1 MQACPMCQ
9 MGIGFNPVLE
19 KHRRAKH
26 EICFDHVQNEIVCDI
41 CSHDDVTN
49 DDSVNKLGEFQ

>member
-1 MQACPMCQ
+1 MCQ